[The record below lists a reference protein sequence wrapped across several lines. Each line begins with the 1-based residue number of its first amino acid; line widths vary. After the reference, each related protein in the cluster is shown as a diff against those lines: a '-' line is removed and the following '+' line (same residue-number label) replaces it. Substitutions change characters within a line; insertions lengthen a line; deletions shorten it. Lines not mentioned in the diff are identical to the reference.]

1 MQLFLSILVFISMLT
16 AVDYSSE
23 IQPIFDSSCTGC
35 HNPDSGGW
43 SNHQLD
49 LTSYSG
55 LISGSE
61 NGDMVVPGE
70 ASSSVLYD
78 RIIRENSEQGDMPPG
93 NSQLD
98 ESEIALIESWI
109 NEGALEFEATCEQ
122 GFVEILDVPN
132 SCIVFDQSDC
142 FYEEDIQIL
151 SDIAELNGML
161 DIDPLYLGSQN
172 WLNGRLKRIQVGN
185 TFQGGNVTLTALP
198 ESISNLDSLNT
209 LQVDKNAL
217 TSLPTEIGNLSRL
230 QLLIASNNDLISI
243 PESVNNLSQVWY
255 LDLGYN
261 ALESIPDISDMN
273 SLQYLYIFGNQISSN
288 SKLEPTITEDCFKF
302 YHDKTKQRVAQFI
315 KNKDKSYLDKHTI
328 NTKKCNSISYYLEKI
343 NWEELCS
350 SPIVS
355 KIFHGDMQFDNI
367 IKTMNGYKFIDWRDK
382 FGDSIDYADSYY
394 DLAKLYGGICM
405 NYSYMKDETNYSIF
419 KHFNGIE
426 YSFKLDKD
434 VEICTYKFIQMC
446 KIYDFDFSKI
456 QILTALIY
464 LNMAPLHDNGFDD
477 VLFFHAIK
485 QLSDIYDA

>member
-1 MQLFLSILVFISMLT
+1 MQLFLSTLAFISVLT
-16 AVDYSSE
+16 AVDYSLE

-35 HNPDSGGW
+35 HNPSSGGW

-61 NGDMVVPGE
+61 NGDMVVPGD

-98 ESEIALIESWI
+98 ESEIVLIELWI
-109 NEGALEFEATCEQ
+109 NEGALEFEATCGQ

-161 DIDPLYLGSQN
+161 DIDPLYIGSQN

-273 SLQYLYIFGNQISSN
+273 SLQYLYIFGNQISSISESICDLQLDWSGFDN
-288 SKLEPTITEDCFKF
+288 SFMPYFACGGNQLCEGVPGCVANSSNFEIGLEANYYSFTIDLLQDCGELSNQNEFPFEYTLEKPYPNPFNPSAIIKF
-302 YHDKTKQRVAQFI
+302 SIPSFNYV
-315 KNKDKSYLDKHTI
+315 
-328 NTKKCNSISYYLEKI
+328 SISVYDIKGNFITMLADDYYHPGLHSVSLNGE
-343 NWEELCS
+343 NYS
-350 SPIVS
+350 SGNYIVKMIS
-355 KIFHGDMQFDNI
+355 GDYKSTQI
-367 IKTMNGYKFIDWRDK
+367 IT
-382 FGDSIDYADSYY
+382 
-394 DLAKLYGGICM
+394 LAK
-405 NYSYMKDETNYSIF
+405 
-419 KHFNGIE
+419 
-426 YSFKLDKD
+426 
-434 VEICTYKFIQMC
+434 
-446 KIYDFDFSKI
+446 
-456 QILTALIY
+456 
-464 LNMAPLHDNGFDD
+464 
-477 VLFFHAIK
+477 
-485 QLSDIYDA
+485 